1 MSRSRDFGAA
11 ASSLAA
17 PSSANNGYAH
27 VVDTTQS
34 SGWNFAGNQAAGKN
48 AIINGGMDWFQR
60 STSVTIPN
68 TTPGYYAPDRFLFY
82 SNGGSTTLSRVAGT
96 AGITYATQVATT
108 SGNTQI
114 NIENR
119 LEYQSAQLLMGK
131 TVTFSFYVNVATTSG
146 VAIAVGDYYPSSLD
160 NWASVTFAQKGT
172 VSAGQLSAGNWARQS
187 ITFIADSNTTGLGFY
202 LTITGLGANTLQIT
216 GLQVEIGSVATPF
229 SRAGGT
235 LSGELAACQRY
246 YQQLSGVQYNV
257 IGQVATI
264 ETTFAAGTI
273 YFPVA
278 MRTQPTFAKTG
289 TQYLYIN
296 GTLYYPTTT
305 LLDSGNTFIILQ
317 YTTSGMTRGQ
327 SGNVLGLTAFTLQ
340 FSSEL

>member
-1 MSRSRDFGAA
+1 MSRAQLTSTVEQNTGGAV
-11 ASSLAA
+11 
-17 PSSANNGYAH
+17 PPI
-27 VVDTTQS
+27 V
-34 SGWNFAGNQAAGKN
+34 AGKN

-146 VAIAVGDYYPSSLD
+146 VGIAVGDYYPSSLD
-160 NWASVTFAQKGT
+160 NWGSVTFAQKGT
-172 VSAGQLSAGNWARQS
+172 VSAGQLSAGNWVRQS
-187 ITFIADSNTTGLGFY
+187 ITFTADSNTTGLGFY

-235 LSGELAACQRY
+235 LSGELQACQRY
-246 YQQLSGVQYNV
+246 YQYLSAFGCFGYATGSGFSIMNTLPFLTQMRVTPTVTITSNGSTSSLSSVV
-257 IGQVATI
+257 IQNTSPTSAIIQVVASASGGSGIYGGTTAT
-264 ETTFAAGTI
+264 ASA
-273 YFPVA
+273 
-278 MRTQPTFAKTG
+278 
-289 TQYLYIN
+289 
-296 GTLYYPTTT
+296 
-305 LLDSGNTFIILQ
+305 
-317 YTTSGMTRGQ
+317 
-327 SGNVLGLTAFTLQ
+327 
-340 FSSEL
+340 EL

>member
-1 MSRSRDFGAA
+1 MSRAQLTST
-11 ASSLAA
+11 
-17 PSSANNGYAH
+17 
-27 VVDTTQS
+27 VEQS
-34 SGWNFAGNQAAGKN
+34 SGGAVPPIVAGKN

-146 VAIAVGDYYPSSLD
+146 VGIAVGDYYPSSLD
-160 NWASVTFAQKGT
+160 NWGSVTFAQKGT
-172 VSAGQLSAGNWARQS
+172 VSAGQLSAGNWVRQS
-187 ITFIADSNTTGLGFY
+187 ITFTADSNTIGLGFY

-246 YQQLSGVQYNV
+246 YWRAGGDSVYQPYAVGAAQSTTTAQFSVQNPV
-257 IGQVATI
+257 PMRIAPTSIDFSTVAVTDTI
-264 ETTFAAGTI
+264 NAYSISAITFANAGRYASTVNTAASSLTTFR
-273 YFPVA
+273 P
-278 MRTQPTFAKTG
+278 
-289 TQYLYIN
+289 YIFVSN
-296 GTLYYPTTT
+296 N
-305 LLDSGNTFIILQ
+305 S
-317 YTTSGMTRGQ
+317 TSGYF
-327 SGNVLGLTAFTLQ
+327 GLSA
-340 FSSEL
+340 EL

>member
-1 MSRSRDFGAA
+1 MSRAQLTST
-11 ASSLAA
+11 
-17 PSSANNGYAH
+17 
-27 VVDTTQS
+27 VEQS
-34 SGWNFAGNQAAGKN
+34 SGGAVPPIVAGKN

-108 SGNTQI
+108 SGNTQV

-146 VAIAVGDYYPSSLD
+146 VGIAVGDYYPSSLD

-172 VSAGQLSAGNWARQS
+172 VSAGQLSAGNWVRQS
-187 ITFIADSNTTGLGFY
+187 ITFTADSNTTGLGFY

-216 GLQVEIGSVATPF
+216 GLQVEIGSVATSF

-246 YQQLSGVQYNV
+246 YYQLATGNSQMLCAGNNFAT
-257 IGQVATI
+257 GQFDGLVAFPVTMRIAPSLSNTTGTGYYTTRQGGAATI
-264 ETTFAAGTI
+264 NSFTI
-273 YFPVA
+273 Y
-278 MRTQPTFAKTG
+278 QPS
-289 TQYLYIN
+289 
-296 GTLYYPTTT
+296 TTT
-305 LLDSGNTFIILQ
+305 AMIYGALNA
-317 YTTSGMTRGQ
+317 
-327 SGNVLGLTAFTLQ
+327 GLTAGQGNIAVTNNASASIG
-340 FSSEL
+340 FSAEL

>member
-1 MSRSRDFGAA
+1 MSRAQLTST
-11 ASSLAA
+11 
-17 PSSANNGYAH
+17 
-27 VVDTTQS
+27 VEQS
-34 SGWNFAGNQAAGKN
+34 SGGAVPPIVAGKN

-146 VAIAVGDYYPSSLD
+146 VGIAVGDYYPSSLD

-172 VSAGQLSAGNWARQS
+172 VSAGQLSAGNWVRQS
-187 ITFIADSNTTGLGFY
+187 ITFTVDSNTTGLGFY

-246 YQQLSGVQYNV
+246 AWVADLSTVSLVPGAGFTTSAAAFTIPFPVSMRTAPSATSSGTFTANENGVGTRTFTALGSFGARTTALSFEMSGSSGLTVGKPLAANSGVIV
-257 IGQVATI
+257 I
-264 ETTFAAGTI
+264 
-273 YFPVA
+273 
-278 MRTQPTFAKTG
+278 
-289 TQYLYIN
+289 
-296 GTLYYPTTT
+296 
-305 LLDSGNTFIILQ
+305 
-317 YTTSGMTRGQ
+317 
-327 SGNVLGLTAFTLQ
+327 TA
-340 FSSEL
+340 EL

>member
-17 PSSANNGYAH
+17 PSSSNNGYAY

-172 VSAGQLSAGNWARQS
+172 VSAGQLSAGNWVRQS
-187 ITFIADSNTTGLGFY
+187 ITFTADSNTTGLGFY

-216 GLQVEIGSVATPF
+216 GLQVELGSVATPF

-246 YQQLSGVQYNV
+246 YQIVGN
-257 IGQVATI
+257 IFG
-264 ETTFAAGTI
+264 AA
-273 YFPVA
+273 
-278 MRTQPTFAKTG
+278 
-289 TQYLYIN
+289 N
-296 GTLYYPTTT
+296 GTGVIEGLAAVTPMRSAPTAAMLTSTPYAESPTSVTARNGSGALTAVLYSTN
-305 LLDSGNTFIILQ
+305 LGSQFIRV
-317 YTTSGMTRGQ
+317 TGFSGMTNLTPSFVAAGQ
-327 SGNVLGLTAFTLQ
+327 VSLSA
-340 FSSEL
+340 EL

>member
-1 MSRSRDFGAA
+1 MSRAQLTST
-11 ASSLAA
+11 
-17 PSSANNGYAH
+17 
-27 VVDTTQS
+27 VEQS
-34 SGWNFAGNQAAGKN
+34 SGGAVPPIVAGKN

-108 SGNTQI
+108 SGNTQV

-146 VAIAVGDYYPSSLD
+146 VGIAVGDYYPSSLD

-172 VSAGQLSAGNWARQS
+172 VSAGQLSAGNWVRQS
-187 ITFIADSNTTGLGFY
+187 ITFTADSNTTGLGFY

-216 GLQVEIGSVATPF
+216 GLQVEIGSVATSF

-246 YQQLSGVQYNV
+246 FINFTGSASTPSMGAANTTAVNRVPFPLPVTMRTTPSASYSGTPQLYDGVTVTNISSLGSVYLSNSLCCVDISAASGLTQYRPYLLYFNS
-257 IGQVATI
+257 
-264 ETTFAAGTI
+264 GTI
-273 YFPVA
+273 NLNA
-278 MRTQPTFAKTG
+278 
-289 TQYLYIN
+289 
-296 GTLYYPTTT
+296 
-305 LLDSGNTFIILQ
+305 
-317 YTTSGMTRGQ
+317 
-327 SGNVLGLTAFTLQ
+327 
-340 FSSEL
+340 EL

>member
-1 MSRSRDFGAA
+1 MSRAQLTSTVEQNTGGAV
-11 ASSLAA
+11 A
-17 PSSANNGYAH
+17 PY
-27 VVDTTQS
+27 V
-34 SGWNFAGNQAAGKN
+34 AGKN

-172 VSAGQLSAGNWARQS
+172 VSAGQLSAGNWVRQS
-187 ITFIADSNTTGLGFY
+187 ITFTADSNTTGLGFY

-216 GLQVEIGSVATPF
+216 GLQVEIGSVPTAF
-229 SRAGGT
+229 ARAGGT

-246 YQQLSGVQYNV
+246 YQRFTST
-257 IGQVATI
+257 AT
-264 ETTFAAGTI
+264 TGTI
-273 YFPVA
+273 IPIGLAYSSTGLIFQQPLLVS
-278 MRTQPTFAKTG
+278 MRTTPTVIDYANVRGNDSNAAYTLGAITIDTNNGSPTMAYLASTTTG
-289 TQYLYIN
+289 LTTYRPIYATGN
-296 GTLYYPTTT
+296 GTVGYIGI
-305 LLDSGNTFIILQ
+305 S
-317 YTTSGMTRGQ
+317 
-327 SGNVLGLTAFTLQ
+327 A
-340 FSSEL
+340 EL